1 MRASNPSPHP
11 ASPDSAGDVFIVAVT
26 GGIGSGKSTVARAF
40 SELGAH
46 VLDAD
51 RLAHEVL
58 EDRDV
63 LVQIEAEF
71 PGVTG
76 SDGSL
81 DRALLADRVF
91 SDPAAREQLNALVHP
106 RVRERIDK
114 ELARIAA
121 TGSDAASPLPG
132 KRPLVL
138 LDIPL
143 LETSPYPDRADVVL
157 FIDAPREDRLRRVQE
172 TRGWSSEELTRREA
186 SQVSLTEKKRRADL
200 NLINR
205 DGEDRA
211 AERERLEA
219 RCRALYHE
227 WTSDGARP

>member
-1 MRASNPSPHP
+1 MP
-11 ASPDSAGDVFIVAVT
+11 ASDRGDSPPESSLDRPFIVAVT
-26 GGIGSGKSTVARAF
+26 GGIGSGKSTVARVF
-40 SELGAH
+40 EGLGAT
-46 VLDAD
+46 VIDAD
-51 RLAHEVL
+51 RIAA
-58 EDRDV
+58 DV
-63 LVQIEAEF
+63 IQLPAIRAQVEAEF
-71 PGVTG
+71 GEVYDEAG
-76 SDGSL
+76 RL
-81 DRALLADRVF
+81 DRAALADRIF
-91 SDPAAREQLNALVHP
+91 TDSGARERLNEIVHP
-106 RVRERIDK
+106 EVRARIDK
-114 ELARIAA
+114 ALAAVGA
-121 TGSDAASPLPG
+121 TGSDTGRPPG

>member
-40 SELGAH
+40 CELGAQ

-91 SDPAAREQLNALVHP
+91 SDPAARERLNALVHP

-143 LETSPYPDRADVVL
+143 LETSPYRDRADVVL
-157 FIDAPREDRLRRVQE
+157 FIDAPEQDRLGRVTR
-172 TRGWSSEELTRREA
+172 TRGWSEQEWSRREA
-186 SQVSLTEKKRRADL
+186 SQVPLSEKRRHADHIL
-200 NLINR
+200 PNP
-205 DGEDRA
+205 DGEED
-211 AERERLEA
+211 ELLG
-219 RCRALYHE
+219 RCRRLIEE
-227 WTSDGARP
+227 WVRASARGGSE